1 MTASHLQPGGEVRL
15 EPLTLACA
23 PSMARWMQDPEVSR
37 NIALRK
43 TVTLA
48 STEAWVANAVQD
60 QSMRPFAIRSGDAY
74 VGNVILD
81 RIDPYIG
88 SARFS
93 IYIGDSAA
101 RGKGVAAAAIR
112 LVLTEAFAALQLNKV
127 WLMVQSKNIR
137 AINLY
142 LKTGFVLEGI
152 LRDEVVLDGER
163 VPAFY
168 MSILRREF
176 PSR

>member
-1 MTASHLQPGGEVRL
+1 MTASRMEAAGAVRL

-23 PSMARWMQDPEVSR
+23 PFMLRWMQDPEVSR

-43 TVTLA
+43 AATLA
-48 STEAWVANAVQD
+48 STEAWIARAIQD
-60 QSMRPFAIRSGDAY
+60 ESIRPFAIRSGDAY

-81 RIDPYIG
+81 RIDPYIS

-93 IYIGDSAA
+93 IYIGDAAA
-101 RGKGVAAAAIR
+101 RGKGVAAAAIE
-112 LVLTEAFAALQLNKV
+112 LVLREAFTVLRLNKV
-127 WLMVQSKNIR
+127 WLMVHARNFR

-142 LKTGFVLEGI
+142 QKAGFVLEGI
-152 LRDEVVLDGER
+152 LREEVMLDGER
-163 VPAFY
+163 IAALY

-176 PSR
+176 ASK